1 MAFPSSDPINTV
13 GVCNWFKT
21 RHEKLRS
28 KVSEVAK
35 EAKKLGEDDPRR
47 IIHSIKVGIAI
58 CLVSLIYYF
67 DPLYEGFGISAM
79 WAVMTVVVIFEFSV
93 GATLGRGFNRSVA
106 TLIAGGLGVG
116 AHRLASYSGETWEPM
131 VLGLIVFLL
140 AGVVTFVRFFPK
152 MKARYDYGLLI
163 FILTFCLIC
172 VSGYRDDEVL
182 DMANIRLSTVII
194 GGVTAVIICL
204 CIRPVWAG
212 DDLHNLVAL
221 NMETL
226 ANSLQGFG
234 AEYFRTQEDEECSKE
249 EDPKLLMQGYKD
261 VLNSKSAEESLANS
275 AKWEPRHGRFRYRH
289 PWNQYLKIGA
299 LTRQCACRMEA
310 LHGYLNSEIQAS
322 PEVRAKIEEP
332 CTKMSTECSY
342 VLNDLSLAIKTMT
355 WPSSANSHIV
365 NSKTAAEDLKS
376 SLKTEPWP
384 STADLL
390 EIIPVAAVASLLIDV
405 VTCTEKIA
413 ESVLE
418 LASITNMKKLEQP
431 DQRPMQPKRLNHVIS
446 IDVPAQGPAE

>member
-1 MAFPSSDPINTV
+1 MASPSSDPINAG
-13 GVCNWFKT
+13 GVCNWFKAV
-21 RHEKLRS
+21 HEKLRS

-58 CLVSLIYYF
+58 CLVSLVYYF

-116 AHRLASYSGETWEPM
+116 AHR
-131 VLGLIVFLL
+131 
-140 AGVVTFVRFFPK
+140 
-152 MKARYDYGLLI
+152 YDYGLLI

-182 DMANIRLSTVII
+182 DMANIRLSTVLI
-194 GGVTAVIICL
+194 GGATAVIICL
-204 CIRPVWAG
+204 CICPVWAG

-221 NMETL
+221 NMEKL

-342 VLNDLSLAIKTMT
+342 ALNELSLAIKTMT
-355 WPSSANSHIV
+355 WPSSANSHIA
-365 NSKTAAEDLKS
+365 NSKTAAENLKS